1 MSSKYPWAVF
11 VAAGA
16 CATAGIAQPPTPPET
31 PDKLFFVENLP
42 PLMTTGA
49 RVDFI
54 RSEGGVPGPVVK
66 GKPYSARSITE
77 STQTLADGNRI
88 TERNEAVIYRD
99 SEGRTRREQT
109 LSGIGPF
116 QPGEPVTMINIHD
129 PVAGKGYTLH
139 PDERIAREMPQF
151 QMAIAHDRMELAKAA
166 GEARVFEGRSTF
178 NVAVPPPVPG
188 TPIPEPAPVPA
199 PFGAGTASVTVIQRT
214 EGDQNVRVYT
224 RAERG
229 VVLSPFPEGTTGA
242 YEPAEDLGEQVLEGL
257 LVKGTRMTDTI
268 PAGTIGNDRQ
278 IDIVTERWYSE
289 DINAMVLERY
299 SDPRFGETT
308 YRLVNVVRGEP
319 SPDLFQVPQGYEIK
333 APEMATGGIRI
344 GGPGAPGAGGVVHF
358 ELQPEPAPAR

>member
-1 MSSKYPWAVF
+1 MSSRYTWAIL
-11 VAAGA
+11 VAAGT
-16 CATAGIAQPPTPPET
+16 CATVAIAQPPAPAET

-42 PLMTTGA
+42 PLMTMGA

-66 GKPYSARSITE
+66 DKPYSARSITE

-129 PVAGKGYTLH
+129 PVAGKSYMLD
-139 PDERIAREMPQF
+139 PAERVAREMPQF
-151 QMAIAHDRMELAKAA
+151 NIAIAHDQALLDDERAELAKAA
-166 GEARVFEGRSTF
+166 GETRRVFT
-178 NVAVPPPVPG
+178 VQA
-188 TPIPEPAPVPA
+188 PAPAPA
-199 PFGAGTASVTVIQRT
+199 PPGAGTASVTVIQGV
-214 EGDQNVRVYT
+214 EGTQGVRVYT

-242 YEPAEDLGEQVLEGL
+242 FEPAEDLGEQVLEGL

-289 DINAMVLERY
+289 DINAMVLERH

-333 APEMATGGIRI
+333 AAEMPRAGVRVD
-344 GGPGAPGAGGVVHF
+344 GPGTQGAAGGVVRF
-358 ELQPEPAPAR
+358 ELQRPGSAPAP

>member
-1 MSSKYPWAVF
+1 MSSKFKWVFAAAV
-11 VAAGA
+11 GS
-16 CATAGIAQPPTPPET
+16 CATAGFAQAPTPAEPA
-31 PDKLFFVENLP
+31 DRLFFVENLP
-42 PLMTTGA
+42 PLMTSGA

-88 TERNEAVIYRD
+88 TDRNEAVIYRD

-129 PVAGKGYTLH
+129 PVGGKSYMLDPT
-139 PDERIAREMPQF
+139 ERIAREMPQF
-151 QMAIAHDRMELAKAA
+151 QMAIAHDQSLLDVEKFELAKPTG
-166 GEARVFEGRSTF
+166 GEAVAF
-178 NVAVPPPVPG
+178 NV
-188 TPIPEPAPVPA
+188 PVPA
-199 PFGAGTASVTVIQRT
+199 PGPVTAPLGAGTASVTVIQGA
-214 EGDQNVRVYT
+214 EGNQGVRVYT
-224 RAERG
+224 RAQRG
-229 VVLSPFPEGTTGA
+229 VVLAPFPEGATGA

-257 LVKGTRMTDTI
+257 LVKGTRMTDII

-278 IDIVTERWYSE
+278 IDIVTERWYSV
-289 DINAMVLERY
+289 DIDAMVLERH

-319 SPDLFQVPQGYEIK
+319 SPDLFQVPQGYEIR
-333 APEMATGGIRI
+333 APEMARAGVRVD
-344 GGPGAPGAGGVVHF
+344 GPGAPVGGGVVHF
-358 ELQPEPAPAR
+358 ELQRPEPAPAR